1 MSRVALSLQI
11 PDLSGFAKS
20 IREQLGKLPEPP
32 SHVEMLNLLC
42 RSAGFRNYQHCK
54 GVMEARQRLQ
64 LQAPAVADPVDY
76 ALVERAAR
84 LFDAQG
90 RLLRWPTQAALQDLG
105 LWVLWSRLPSRKT
118 FTEKQISE
126 VLKGWHMFGDHALLR
141 RALIGWRLV
150 QRTQDGSEYRRI
162 EQKPPAEL
170 RPLIARL
177 PALGKNPHP
186 SQPTTRTPRLEI
198 SS

>member
-20 IREQLGKLPEPP
+20 VREQLGKLPEPP
-32 SHVEMLNLLC
+32 GHVEMLNLLC

-54 GVMEARQRLQ
+54 GVIEAQHRLQ
-64 LQAPAVADPVDY
+64 VPAPPPAAPVDY
-76 ALVERAAR
+76 ELIERAAR
-84 LFDAQG
+84 QFDEHG
-90 RLLRWPTQAALQDLG
+90 RLLRWPSRPALQDLC
-105 LWVLWSRLPSRKT
+105 LWVLWSRLESRKV

-126 VLKGWHMFGDHALLR
+126 LIKGWHAFGDHALLR

-177 PALGKNPHP
+177 PGG
-186 SQPTTRTPRLEI
+186 
-198 SS
+198 

>member
-11 PDLSGFAKS
+11 PDLSGFARS
-20 IREQLGKLPEPP
+20 VREQLGKLPEPP

-54 GVMEARQRLQ
+54 GVMEAQQRLQ
-64 LQAPAVADPVDY
+64 LPAALPVAPVDY
-76 ALVERAAR
+76 SLVERGVR

-90 RLLRWPTQAALQDLG
+90 RLLRWPTQAALQDLC
-105 LWVLWSRLPSRKT
+105 LWVLWSRLASRT
-118 FTEKQISE
+118 AFTEKQISAL
-126 VLKGWHMFGDHALLR
+126 LKSWHVFGDHALLR

-170 RPLIARL
+170 RALLARL
-177 PALGKNPHP
+177 PPL
-186 SQPTTRTPRLEI
+186 T
-198 SS
+198 

>member
-1 MSRVALSLQI
+1 MSRVALPLQI

-20 IREQLGKLPEPP
+20 VREQLGKLPEPP

-54 GVMEARQRLQ
+54 GVVEAQQRLQ
-64 LQAPAVADPVDY
+64 LPVAPPAAPIDY
-76 ALVERAAR
+76 DLIERAAR
-84 LFDAQG
+84 QFDEQG
-90 RLLRWPTQAALQDLG
+90 RLLRWPSRPALQDLC
-105 LWVLWSRLPSRKT
+105 LWVLWSRLESRRS

-126 VLKGWHMFGDHALLR
+126 LIKRWHVFGDHALLR

-150 QRTQDGSEYRRI
+150 QRTPDGSEYRRI

-177 PALGKNPHP
+177 PAMAL
-186 SQPTTRTPRLEI
+186 LDV
-198 SS
+198 

>member
-20 IREQLGKLPEPP
+20 VREQLAKLPEPP

-54 GVMEARQRLQ
+54 GVVEARQRLQ
-64 LQAPAVADPVDY
+64 LPVAPPAAPIDY
-76 ALVERAAR
+76 DLIERAAR
-84 LFDAQG
+84 QFDEQG
-90 RLLRWPTQAALQDLG
+90 RLLRWPSRPALQDLC
-105 LWVLWSRLPSRKT
+105 LWVLWSRLESRKS

-126 VLKGWHMFGDHALLR
+126 LIKRWHVFGDHALLR

-150 QRTQDGSEYRRI
+150 QRTPDGSEYRRI

-177 PALGKNPHP
+177 N
-186 SQPTTRTPRLEI
+186 
-198 SS
+198 